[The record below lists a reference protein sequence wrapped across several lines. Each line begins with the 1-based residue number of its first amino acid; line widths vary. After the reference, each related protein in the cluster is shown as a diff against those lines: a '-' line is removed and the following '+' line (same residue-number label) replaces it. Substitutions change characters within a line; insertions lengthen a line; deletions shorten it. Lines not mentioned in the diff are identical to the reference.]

1 MNIVQSGSSF
11 QVYKGEDL
19 KTFSA
24 LPLGTYEVSFD
35 KQQGFFLTSHE
46 DLEMNEKKIYG
57 NTLEKIDKIIT
68 SFNKVNRNFGIIL
81 SGRKGCGKSL
91 FARQLSRTIDI
102 PTILVT
108 QYVPGIATFLS
119 NIDQSVMV
127 LFDEF
132 DKVFVD
138 QDGDAL
144 PQLEL
149 LPLFDGIDN
158 GKKLFVI
165 TCNNINFLSDYLKNR
180 PGRFHYHF
188 NLNDLSYADIEEYLK
203 NTLNKKYHKEVIP
216 QVMKLSLVSPITY
229 DLLRAIAFEINQGYS
244 YGETIKDLNI
254 DVEDW
259 IALDVTLTLADN
271 RIFKIVNYGINLTD
285 SNNVIRMRSGTG
297 DRLEL
302 DFWTRDL
309 TIKGNELTLDN
320 YELYWSDNNTRV
332 NTKVKSLEIKRSVG
346 KTNFCFPV

>member
-149 LPLFDGIDN
+149 LPLFDGIDMVRN
-158 GKKLFVI
+158 
-165 TCNNINFLSDYLKNR
+165 YL
-180 PGRFHYHF
+180 
-188 NLNDLSYADIEEYLK
+188 
-203 NTLNKKYHKEVIP
+203 
-216 QVMKLSLVSPITY
+216 
-229 DLLRAIAFEINQGYS
+229 
-244 YGETIKDLNI
+244 
-254 DVEDW
+254 
-259 IALDVTLTLADN
+259 
-271 RIFKIVNYGINLTD
+271 
-285 SNNVIRMRSGTG
+285 
-297 DRLEL
+297 
-302 DFWTRDL
+302 
-309 TIKGNELTLDN
+309 
-320 YELYWSDNNTRV
+320 
-332 NTKVKSLEIKRSVG
+332 
-346 KTNFCFPV
+346 

>member
-1 MNIVQSGSSF
+1 M
-11 QVYKGEDL
+11 
-19 KTFSA
+19 
-24 LPLGTYEVSFD
+24 
-35 KQQGFFLTSHE
+35 
-46 DLEMNEKKIYG
+46 
-57 NTLEKIDKIIT
+57 
-68 SFNKVNRNFGIIL
+68 
-81 SGRKGCGKSL
+81 
-91 FARQLSRTIDI
+91 
-102 PTILVT
+102 
-108 QYVPGIATFLS
+108 
-119 NIDQSVMV
+119 
-127 LFDEF
+127 
-132 DKVFVD
+132 
-138 QDGDAL
+138 
-144 PQLEL
+144 
-149 LPLFDGIDN
+149 
-158 GKKLFVI
+158 
-165 TCNNINFLSDYLKNR
+165 
-180 PGRFHYHF
+180 
-188 NLNDLSYADIEEYLK
+188 NDLSYADIEEYLK